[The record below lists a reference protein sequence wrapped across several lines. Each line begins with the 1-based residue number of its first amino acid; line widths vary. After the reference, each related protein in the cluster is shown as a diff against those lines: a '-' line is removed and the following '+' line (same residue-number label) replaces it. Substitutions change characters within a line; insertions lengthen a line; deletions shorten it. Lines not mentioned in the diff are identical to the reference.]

1 MTSILEGVTVRTATI
16 ERTAEVAVRDG
27 VLLRATVYRGDEPR
41 PVLLVRNPYGEPMAR
56 NVPVLPFLD
65 AGFAVVVQDCR
76 GCGASDG
83 EFVPFENEAND
94 TLDTIQWCAEQDW
107 STGRVVTYGASYSGM
122 VQYAAAVHQPAAL
135 VAMIPIVAP
144 ADYHDGVAYRNGAFQ
159 LGQLSG
165 WYSLKSAQT
174 IQHRRSRGV
183 QVDHL
188 LPLLGKRGANPVAAL
203 EELPLSETTLFPE
216 VLPSWK
222 TWVGT
227 EQRDAYWAGFSY
239 GNSRSEI
246 AVPALHVGGWF
257 DLFLGGTLANFVE
270 LSNNAATPEARVGQ
284 RLVIGP
290 WSHTDQTG
298 TVGEL
303 FFGATAA
310 AGFVGLE
317 AMETSFALAALEGKP
332 SSQAP
337 VRLFVMGPNV
347 WRDEQEWPLARTQYM
362 PWHLGA
368 GGTLS
373 LELPHGDAAPTE
385 ATSQYVSDPSNP
397 VPTVGGQTLM
407 FGGSQ
412 GGIEWSP
419 GPRDQR
425 GVESHAG
432 VLSFDSD
439 VLVEALEVTGP
450 VSVTLFAA
458 TTAADTDFVARL
470 VDVWP
475 DGRAMSVVDGIVRA
489 RSRHNGETAEPI
501 TPGEIV
507 EYTIDLWGTSQV
519 FGAGHRIRVDIASS
533 SFPAFDRNPGNGG
546 SVANTVPSDFI
557 AATQTIFHTEQYSS
571 RILLPVIPVA
581 P

>member
-1 MTSILEGVTVRTATI
+1 MRSATI
-16 ERTAEVAVRDG
+16 ERATDVALRDG

-56 NVPVLPFLD
+56 NVPVIPFLE

-107 STGRVVTYGASYSGM
+107 SSGQVVTYGASYSGM
-122 VQYAAAVHQPAAL
+122 VQYAAAVQQPAAL

-165 WYSLKSAQT
+165 WFSLKSAQT
-174 IQHRRSRGV
+174 LQHRLARGAQV
-183 QVDHL
+183 QHL
-188 LPLLGKRGANPVAAL
+188 LPLLGKRGADPVAAV
-203 EELPLSETTLFPE
+203 EELPLSDATLFPE

-227 EQRDAYWAGFSY
+227 EQRDAYWKAFSY
-239 GNSRSEI
+239 GDARSQI
-246 AVPALHVGGWF
+246 AVPALQIGGWF
-257 DLFLGGTLANFVE
+257 DLFLGGTLSNFVE
-270 LSNNAATPEARVGQ
+270 LSQNAATAKARDGQ
-284 RLVIGP
+284 RLIIGP

-298 TVGEL
+298 SVGEL
-303 FFGATAA
+303 FFGASSS
-310 AGFVGLE
+310 AGLLGLE
-317 AMETSFALAALEGKP
+317 NMETSFALAALSGSP
-332 SSQAP
+332 SSLAP
-337 VRLFVMGPNV
+337 VRIFVMGTNV
-347 WRDEQEWPLARTQYM
+347 WRDEQEWPLARTQYT
-362 PWHLGA
+362 PWYLGA
-368 GGTLS
+368 KGTLS
-373 LELPHGDAAPTE
+373 AAVPNNASDSDE
-385 ATSQYVSDPSNP
+385 AISHYLSDPSNP

-407 FGGSQ
+407 FGGPD
-412 GGIEWSP
+412 GGTEWTP

-425 GVESHAG
+425 DVESHEG
-432 VLSFDSD
+432 VLSFDTE
-439 VLVEALEVTGP
+439 VLLEAVEVTGP

-470 VDVWP
+470 VNVWP

-489 RSRHNGETAEPI
+489 RSRNNGEKSEPI

-519 FGAGHRIRVDIASS
+519 FAAGHRIRVDIASS
-533 SFPAFDRNPGNGG
+533 SFPAFDRNPGNGAP
-546 SVANTVPSDFI
+546 VASAAPSDFMV
-557 AATQTIFHTEQYSS
+557 AHQTIFHTEKHSS
-571 RILLPVIPVA
+571 RILLPVIPKTA
-581 P
+581 